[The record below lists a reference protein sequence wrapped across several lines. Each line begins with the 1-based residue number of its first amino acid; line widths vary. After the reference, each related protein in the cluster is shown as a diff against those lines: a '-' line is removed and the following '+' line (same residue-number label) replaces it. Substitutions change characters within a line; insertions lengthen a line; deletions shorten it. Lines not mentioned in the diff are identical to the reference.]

1 VAGLAGIGRQ
11 RWGAGWIALAALAA
25 SGGAHAAA
33 QVALSTSSASPVA
46 GGAAFIYT
54 ATVTSDGAGA
64 SNLRLSIPLATG
76 ALFQQLVIGGAGAG
90 AFVCSMPPAGGS
102 GQVTCDAESLPP
114 STVATVTV
122 TATFDDEQAGGPRTT
137 NARLAF
143 SGAGSPSTAQVQQT
157 LVNNGSAD
165 VQSFDGGGI
174 SVRYRRLVVQNPGQS
189 AAVAP
194 LITTA
199 LPPGAHVLRMEGTRA
214 LADRC
219 HFDGVSVEVR
229 CSPQF
234 LPSNAHLLTI
244 VFGMPRRVFRD
255 GFE

>member
-1 VAGLAGIGRQ
+1 VAGLAAIGRQ
-11 RWGAGWIALAALAA
+11 RWGAGWIALAALAS
-25 SGGAHAAA
+25 SGCAHAAA
-33 QVALSTSSASPVA
+33 QVALSTSNASPVA
-46 GGAAFIYT
+46 GGAAFSYT
-54 ATVTSDGAGA
+54 ATVASDGAGA

-122 TATFDDEQAGGPRTT
+122 TATFDDEQAGGVRPT

-165 VQSFDGGGI
+165 VQSFDGAGI
-174 SVRYRRLVVQNPGQS
+174 GVRYRRLVVQNLGQS
-189 AAVAP
+189 AAVLP
-194 LITTA
+194 VVSTT
-199 LPPGAHVLRMEGTRA
+199 LPPGAQVVRMEGTRG
-214 LADRC
+214 LADAC
-219 HFDGVSVEVR
+219 HFDPASIQVR

-234 LPSNAHLLTI
+234 LASNFHVLT
-244 VFGMPRRVFRD
+244 VVYAMPRRIFRD